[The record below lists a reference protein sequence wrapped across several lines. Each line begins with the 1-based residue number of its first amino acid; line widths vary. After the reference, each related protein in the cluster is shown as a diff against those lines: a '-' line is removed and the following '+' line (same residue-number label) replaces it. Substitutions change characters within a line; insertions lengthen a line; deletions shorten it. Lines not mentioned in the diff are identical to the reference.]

1 MKETMNRVTNPLIDL
16 IACAS
21 ARLAKETQNHKRG
34 LAMVGVVC
42 LVFWLVATVNGLAAE
57 PAPPLTV
64 TSIDDTDALA
74 LWRSGSGWHD
84 FSGLG
89 KTHYKGT
96 AMSSQQPGDL
106 FVCGN
111 TACTRIRWFATKS
124 TDRGIADV
132 YVDGVLKQTID
143 LYAPRLQESHAVFDT
158 GVMPLGPHKL
168 RVVVKAGRNAAAT
181 GSWVECDKIE
191 VTHDITKSKHTVSAG
206 PSFVAPYDRKVL
218 YFGKWEDG
226 KLPSAEAV
234 CQSDRPC
241 AACVLVFKG
250 PAVCWLGGKGP
261 DHGLADVYID
271 QQLVQTVDAYSPAAA
286 VSQVLFEKTGLST
299 QRMHT
304 LRIEVRRERSPKAT
318 GNVQQIHGFE
328 VSEALDYPK
337 IIRRTAEAELK
348 AIAAGT
354 KPYLA
359 PETWKPV
366 AYAATAPAKG
376 VTLESGLLR
385 DCFDRNIAYLN
396 HCFVAPNGTYCD
408 SKKIEGFWLVDLPGS
423 SEGRMLGGAG
433 HTLRWGERA
442 EMRAIVDTFVN
453 RVKNRQTSD
462 GWCLPYPIAD
472 ITKSERSN
480 YDRVVLTRG
489 LIAAGMVGNSDAYG
503 ILRRFY
509 DWFNPSPYQAMLL
522 RGSNCNNGHEGGLLM
537 YFSPAGKKED
547 LVAVERYFV
556 QDFFLE
562 QAANA
567 EPLALD
573 YYPLHTP
580 HSYVILA
587 FQAWLDHYRAT
598 GAAKYLDAAKGA
610 WQIVNE
616 SYEHIGGIMAICE
629 EPAGAYP
636 PKSYYLGKHTG
647 ETCGSVFWA
656 DFNHR
661 FLQLFP
667 AEAKYADKI
676 ENVIYN
682 VILACQDPKG
692 SIRYHNNLH
701 GSKEGPQCIN
711 TCCEVMGVPFIA
723 KLPQY
728 VYSVADDGL
737 YVNLFAASTITWFHA
752 GQLVTLKTETAY
764 PYNGKV
770 AIKLTTP
777 APTRMKL
784 RIRIPSWV
792 NGKVAINVNGAVAAN
807 GTPGSYAQIERSWS
821 NNDAINLEFPMAFR
835 VVKYTG
841 LDQDAHNDRYALL
854 YGPVLMALL
863 GGSDLDLPSNELPN
877 RLLPI
882 AGNPLHFGVAKHPGC
897 TYLPYWQVQAEKF
910 TCFPTMRNPD
920 GTGPIDGRH

>member
-1 MKETMNRVTNPLIDL
+1 MSRMKETMNRVTNPLIDL

-337 IIRRTAEAELK
+337 IIRRAAEAELK

-433 HTLRWGERA
+433 HTLRRGERA
-442 EMRAIVDTFVN
+442 EMLRDRRYV
-453 RVKNRQTSD
+453 RQPGEESSD
-462 GWCLPYPIAD
+462 FRW
-472 ITKSERSN
+472 
-480 YDRVVLTRG
+480 VVS
-489 LIAAGMVGNSDAYG
+489 A
-503 ILRRFY
+503 
-509 DWFNPSPYQAMLL
+509 
-522 RGSNCNNGHEGGLLM
+522 
-537 YFSPAGKKED
+537 
-547 LVAVERYFV
+547 
-556 QDFFLE
+556 
-562 QAANA
+562 
-567 EPLALD
+567 
-573 YYPLHTP
+573 
-580 HSYVILA
+580 
-587 FQAWLDHYRAT
+587 
-598 GAAKYLDAAKGA
+598 
-610 WQIVNE
+610 
-616 SYEHIGGIMAICE
+616 
-629 EPAGAYP
+629 
-636 PKSYYLGKHTG
+636 
-647 ETCGSVFWA
+647 
-656 DFNHR
+656 
-661 FLQLFP
+661 
-667 AEAKYADKI
+667 
-676 ENVIYN
+676 
-682 VILACQDPKG
+682 
-692 SIRYHNNLH
+692 
-701 GSKEGPQCIN
+701 
-711 TCCEVMGVPFIA
+711 
-723 KLPQY
+723 
-728 VYSVADDGL
+728 
-737 YVNLFAASTITWFHA
+737 
-752 GQLVTLKTETAY
+752 
-764 PYNGKV
+764 
-770 AIKLTTP
+770 
-777 APTRMKL
+777 
-784 RIRIPSWV
+784 
-792 NGKVAINVNGAVAAN
+792 
-807 GTPGSYAQIERSWS
+807 
-821 NNDAINLEFPMAFR
+821 
-835 VVKYTG
+835 
-841 LDQDAHNDRYALL
+841 
-854 YGPVLMALL
+854 
-863 GGSDLDLPSNELPN
+863 LPN
-877 RLLPI
+877 RRHNQERAKQLRSRGPDPRFDCGRNGRQFRRLW
-882 AGNPLHFGVAKHPGC
+882 NPAAVLRLVQSVTVPSHVASRQQ
-897 TYLPYWQVQAEKF
+897 LQ
-910 TCFPTMRNPD
+910 
-920 GTGPIDGRH
+920 